1 MMQAALLV
9 GVNEMEN
16 RKQLL
21 RVEQVKGSFTPKPLT
36 KPCVSLSIHRALI
49 IQSMWPENDQTIL

>member
-36 KPCVSLSIHRALI
+36 KPCVSPFNSQGAYYTV
-49 IQSMWPENDQTIL
+49 DVA